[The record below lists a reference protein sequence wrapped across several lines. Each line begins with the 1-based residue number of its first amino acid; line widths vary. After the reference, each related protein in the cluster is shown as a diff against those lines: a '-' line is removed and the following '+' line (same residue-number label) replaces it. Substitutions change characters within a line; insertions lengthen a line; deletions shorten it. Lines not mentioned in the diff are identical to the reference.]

1 MRKMKTKLLII
12 LCVMIF
18 AGTVMVGPVAGAG
31 SVANVTGNPTN
42 YMSINEAGDITNWA
56 LTEQFLNENLD
67 SCKLNVTTNRQG
79 WSVTVTDA
87 LDEGKTIQP
96 GKMVQYT
103 TGSSTYGSKYLATAM
118 EMDGL
123 TVSGQYSVT
132 KVEALDGTQ
141 KTLFTGD
148 PGLLGTGTWGAI
160 PIYIRQFVTHG
171 DESLPTGQVYRI
183 VVTFTGVHA

>member
-1 MRKMKTKLLII
+1 MRTKLLVI
-12 LCVMIF
+12 LCVLIF
-18 AGTVMVGPVAGAG
+18 AGAAMVGPVAAAG

-56 LTEQFLNENLD
+56 LTEQSLNEDLG

-79 WSVTVTDA
+79 WTVTVHDA
-87 LDEGKTIQP
+87 LDGGKAIQA
-96 GKMVQYT
+96 GNMVQYT
-103 TGSSTYGSKYLATAM
+103 TGSSTYGTKYLFTPL

-123 TVSGQYSVT
+123 TVGGQYTVT
-132 KVEALDGTQ
+132 PVAALTGTGQ
-141 KTLFTGD
+141 TLWTGD
-148 PGLLGTGTWGAI
+148 PGLGGTGTWAAI

-183 VVTFTGVHA
+183 VVTFTGVHP